1 MKKIISATLIA
12 LALTFMPMGTN
23 ANAAYAYKTDRTSCN
38 ETVIYQDSDFIIT
51 ESDISN
57 NSASSSKS
65 GSTATGKY
73 SVKIKDSGKSVS
85 KTVSIKCSKN
95 GTIS

>member
-12 LALTFMPMGTN
+12 LALTFMPMGTY
-23 ANAAYAYKTDRTSCN
+23 ANAAYAYKTVETSCIKSSHSFSIKN
-38 ETVIYQDSDFIIT
+38 KNASFT
-51 ESDISN
+51 
-57 NSASSSKS
+57 SASSSKS